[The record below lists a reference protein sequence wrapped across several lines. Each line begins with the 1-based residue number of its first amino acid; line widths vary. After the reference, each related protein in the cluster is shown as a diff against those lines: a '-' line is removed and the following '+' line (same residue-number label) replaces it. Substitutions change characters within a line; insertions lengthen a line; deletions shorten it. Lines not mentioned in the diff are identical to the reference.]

1 MLVPSSEFHITRG
14 KETALLGTQAGA
26 EPLASGNKSILNLHL
41 SEPSKPFL
49 NILPTQLPHLTSCT
63 PD

>member
-1 MLVPSSEFHITRG
+1 MLFQDLSNTMKKHRE
-14 KETALLGTQAGA
+14 A

-49 NILPTQLPHLTSCT
+49 NILPTQLPHLYLMYSRLGSHS
-63 PD
+63 